1 MTDTPLVTTAHVVFR
16 DGKFWLEDRLLAV
29 VRRDPPR
36 GKDKSRLWRASVG
49 DGVELLADDVESLT
63 RKVADWHA
71 GGHRQAATGLPRVLL
86 GSGPWPRLGF
96 VRTAGSWEPFVARI
110 VGNMIETHEVL
121 GGKRRSAAAW
131 QDLERE
137 LVAYSGQSC
146 IPHEVVQAEW
156 RAAQASQL
164 PLGYERIRSSDVEDG
179 REDVCHVFRREGG
192 EGAWT
197 GPFTLEQ
204 CNAAAWAHLATT
216 GGLGHLA
223 RLLQAPEPQPSVDA
237 WWHSPELCLDIAP
250 SSLGHLMRAVAALF
264 DLVLVQDLHL
274 TRHPG
279 HVEVRLKRSD
289 ALFVMGLL
297 EQAGEPFRLVT
308 PQGRVAFQTS
318 ADAQPAP
325 GTAAPE

>member
-1 MTDTPLVTTAHVVFR
+1 MTDTPLLTTANVVYR
-16 DGKFWLEDRLLAV
+16 DGKFWLEDRLLAT
-29 VRRDPPR
+29 VRHDPPR

-49 DGVELLADDVESLT
+49 DGVELLADDVEGLA

-71 GGHRQAATGLPRVLL
+71 GSHRQAATGLPRVLL

-110 VGNMIETHEVL
+110 VGNNMIETHEVL
-121 GGKRRSAAAW
+121 GGKKRSGVAW

-179 REDVCHVFRREGG
+179 REDVCHLYRREG

-204 CNAAAWAHLATT
+204 CNAAAWAHLAAT
-216 GGLGHLA
+216 GGLGQLA
-223 RLLQAPEPQPSVDA
+223 RLLQAPESQPSADA
-237 WWHSPELCLDIAP
+237 WWQSPELRLDIAP
-250 SSLGHLMRAVAALF
+250 SSLGPLMRAVAALF
-264 DLVLVQDLHL
+264 DLVLVQGLQL

-289 ALFVMGLL
+289 ALCVMGLL

-308 PQGRVAFQTS
+308 PQGRVAFPAS
-318 ADAQPAP
+318 ADAQRAP
-325 GTAAPE
+325 GTTAPE